1 MSGTREESGSPW
13 FAKTEKDLE
22 AMADK
27 LAGEAR
33 GWNGPERVFTPEEFG
48 RIPGEKAT
56 AAIQRAVD
64 AAAENGGVVR
74 LDRGKYISGTI
85 EMRSGVC
92 LEICAGSE
100 LLGSTC
106 LADYPE
112 RRAKR
117 LTVQDTSMGMHQ
129 SLIYAEGCE
138 NICLR
143 GEGVLDGQ
151 GNPWN
156 FPGEETAQGTPG
168 RPFLLRVIDC
178 SHVHIA
184 NLTMKNAACWM
195 QNYLNCEDLLI
206 EGITVRNHAN
216 YNNDGMDID
225 GCRSVVIRRCRV
237 SSGDDALCF
246 KGAGQRELRR
256 VLVEDCEVWSA
267 CNAVKVGTDTQGDF
281 RQVLIRR
288 CRIGGLAEDP
298 SGLKHAC
305 SDSGISL
312 EMVDGGV
319 LEDFL
324 IRDIFIARAWSPF
337 FLRLENR
344 GRVKPG
350 DPVPGPGTL
359 RRVLFRNITGEE
371 NGPRGSYMLG
381 IPEKPIED
389 IAFRNIMIR
398 QKASA
403 GPVLKDS
410 DFSEM
415 RGVYPD
421 AHMIDG
427 TGDAPAYGLWAR
439 HVKGLH
445 LDNYEVRP
453 AGKDPR
459 PFIESSDA
467 EFSFSGPEPRKRD
480 AAERT

>member
-1 MSGTREESGSPW
+1 MSGAREGSRSPW
-13 FAKTEKDLE
+13 FAEPEKDLE
-22 AMADK
+22 AMAEE
-27 LAGEAR
+27 LSREAR
-33 GWNGPERVFTPEEFG
+33 GWSGPETVFTPEEFG
-48 RIPGEKAT
+48 LMPGEKAT
-56 AAIQRAVD
+56 SAIQRAVD
-64 AAAENGGVVR
+64 AAAERGGIVR
-74 LDRGKYISGTI
+74 LDGGRYVSGTI
-85 EMRSGVC
+85 VMRSGVC
-92 LEICAGSE
+92 LEVRAGSE
-100 LLGSTC
+100 LLGSTD

-112 RRAKR
+112 HRAKR

-129 SLIYAEGCE
+129 SLIFAEGCE

-143 GEGVLDGQ
+143 GGGVLDGQ
-151 GNPWN
+151 GSPAN

-168 RPFLLRVIDC
+168 RPFLIRMIDC
-178 SHVHIA
+178 RRVHIA

-195 QNYLNCEDLLI
+195 QNYLNCGSLLI
-206 EGITVRNHAN
+206 EGITVRKHAN

-225 GCRSVVIRRCRV
+225 GCRDVVIRHCRV

-256 VLVEDCEVWSA
+256 VLVEDCDFYSA

-281 RQVLIRR
+281 RQVLIRH

-305 SDSGISL
+305 ADSGISL
-312 EMVDGGV
+312 EMADGGT

-324 IRDIFIARAWSPF
+324 LRDIYITRAWSPF

-350 DPVPGPGTL
+350 DPAPGPGTL
-359 RRVLFRNITGEE
+359 RRVLFSDIAGEE

-389 IAFRNIMIR
+389 IAFRNIKIR

-410 DFSEM
+410 DFGEM

-427 TGDAPAYGLWAR
+427 TGCAPAFGLWAR
-439 HVKGLH
+439 HVKGLY
-445 LDNYEVRP
+445 LDSYEVLP
-453 AGKDPR
+453 DGNDPR
-459 PFIESSDA
+459 PFTVFSDA
-467 EFSFSGPEPRKRD
+467 GG
-480 AAERT
+480 